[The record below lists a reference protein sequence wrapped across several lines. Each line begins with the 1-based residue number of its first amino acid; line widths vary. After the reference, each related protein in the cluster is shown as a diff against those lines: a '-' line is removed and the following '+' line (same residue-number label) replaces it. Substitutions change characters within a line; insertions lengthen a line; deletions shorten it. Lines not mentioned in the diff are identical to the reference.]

1 MPRLYSLAT
10 LQMICI
16 KSTNVTVHTLNFPR
30 MQTGLCISLLHF
42 FIFKTDVPLFAF
54 ERSSRAKRRVA
65 PAGMQSA
72 VALSGSRASEF
83 LHNMCF
89 KSTSVTVQTL
99 NFPRM
104 QTGLCLSLLHFFIF
118 KTDVPLFHFCV
129 KRKMKKRT

>member
-1 MPRLYSLAT
+1 MT
-10 LQMICI
+10 DFWQMI
-16 KSTNVTVHTLNFPR
+16 
-30 MQTGLCISLLHF
+30 
-42 FIFKTDVPLFAF
+42 FIFAQHLFIFNKFVVLFAF
-54 ERSSRAKRRVA
+54 EAGSPCLHYAAPSRSLQTV
-65 PAGMQSA
+65 
-72 VALSGSRASEF
+72 
-83 LHNMCF
+83 CI